1 MNDIIGAILSQFDDN
16 SLQTISKKA
25 GATPDQ
31 AKSALTDAIPILMN
45 ALARNSKS
53 TDGAQALQNA
63 IARDHDGSLLDN
75 LSGYLSN
82 PETANGAGILK
93 HVLGGKKQNVESY
106 ISKDAGISS
115 SSAAKILE
123 MAAPIVMGYLGKSS
137 GGGRNTDV
145 IGSLLNSV
153 LNSGQTGAG
162 KKQGI
167 VDQLLD
173 RDNDG
178 SVLDDIAEM
187 GMSFLTK
194 MRKNR

>member
-1 MNDIIGAILSQFDDN
+1 
-16 SLQTISKKA
+16 
-25 GATPDQ
+25 
-31 AKSALTDAIPILMN
+31 MN

-75 LSGYLSN
+75 LSGYLNN
-82 PETANGAGILK
+82 PEAANGAGILK

-137 GGGRNTDV
+137 AGGRNTDV

-153 LNSGQTGAG
+153 LTSGKSGPG
-162 KKQGI
+162 KKQS
-167 VDQLLD
+167 VVEQLLD

-187 GMSFLTK
+187 GMSFLSK

>member
-1 MNDIIGAILSQFDDN
+1 MNDIIGAILSQFDEN
-16 SLQTISKKA
+16 SLQTISNKT

-45 ALARNSKS
+45 ALARNNKS
-53 TDGAQALQNA
+53 SDGAQALNNA

-137 GGGRNTDV
+137 AGGRNTDV

-167 VDQLLD
+167 VEQLLD

>member
-16 SLQTISKKA
+16 SLKTISKQA
-25 GATPDQ
+25 GATPEQ

-45 ALARNSKS
+45 ALARNNKS
-53 TDGAQALQNA
+53 SDGAQALQN
-63 IARDHDGSLLDN
+63 
-75 LSGYLSN
+75 GYLNN
-82 PETANGAGILK
+82 PEAANGAGILK

-115 SSAAKILE
+115 ASASKILE

-137 GGGRNTDV
+137 AGGRNNDV
-145 IGSLLNSV
+145 IGGLLNSV
-153 LNSGQTGAG
+153 LNSGKTGSG
-162 KKQGI
+162 KKQS
-167 VDQLLD
+167 VVEQLLD

-187 GMSFLTK
+187 GMSFLSK
-194 MRKNR
+194 MRKR